1 MKAAVDYHGLFLDAY
16 IGWPGKHDKFFEVIP
31 LA

>member
-16 IGWPGKHDKFFEVIP
+16 IGWPGKHDKFLKLF
-31 LA
+31 L